1 MNNNII
7 LLGDACSV
15 SWLLDSCKIE
25 RETGLFEWCRSDN
38 FRDIINTINN
48 INNIEADNYKLPGNV
63 CIRGTDIY
71 TSHYHLNQFS
81 DKVKRRS
88 QRLIDMIKSDVE
100 LLFIRRDYWNAM
112 LSEQDF
118 KDFDKAIKTINPE
131 CKYKLLL
138 LNTKSDIIN
147 YPNVIH
153 KMVEV
158 NTMEEP
164 KEIKKNS
171 EDIIKLVNTFLLQV
185 RLDSLLFLLG
195 ERLLLLLFSP
205 FFFIYKAG

>member
-7 LLGDACSV
+7 PLGDNCTT
-15 SWLLDSCKIE
+15 SWLLDSCNIE

-38 FRDIINTINN
+38 FRDIIDTINN
-48 INNIEADNYKLPGNV
+48 INNIEAYNYKLPGNV
-63 CIRGTDIY
+63 CIKGTDIY
-71 TSHYHLNQFS
+71 TSHYNLNQFS

-88 QRLIDMIKSDVE
+88 QRLIDMIKSDIE

-112 LSEQDF
+112 LTEQDF
-118 KDFDKAIKTINPE
+118 DDFDKAVKTINTE

-138 LNTKSDIIN
+138 LNTKGDLIT
-147 YPNVIH
+147 YKNVIH

-171 EDIIKLVNTFLLQV
+171 EDIALWKNIFSELGIQLKL
-185 RLDSLLFLLG
+185 
-195 ERLLLLLFSP
+195 
-205 FFFIYKAG
+205 